1 MSDELDRDI
10 LELLRNNS
18 RTPYTEMA
26 KSLSVS
32 EGTVRQRVKRL
43 LKTGMIKR
51 FTIETINVWPE
62 ALILV
67 STSSS
72 FSTPKIAEQILLVQG
87 VKSISEL
94 AGQYDISVVV
104 WGESISKINES
115 VDAIRGIKGVKSTHT
130 LFVLKRWK

>member
-1 MSDELDRDI
+1 MDKVDREI

-18 RTPYTEMA
+18 RIPYTEMA

-32 EGTVRQRVKRL
+32 EGTIRQRVRRL
-43 LKTGMIKR
+43 LKTGAIKR
-51 FTIETINVWPE
+51 FTIETVNVWPE

-72 FSTPKIAEQILLVQG
+72 FSTPKIAEQILIVQG

-104 WGESISKINES
+104 VGENISKMNHT
-115 VDAIRGIKGVKSTHT
+115 VDAIRRIKGVKSTHT